1 MQCPQCQAE
10 NREGRQF
17 CAKCGAPLVIVCPSC
32 GFSNEPDE
40 AFCGGC
46 GQRLGTPSV
55 PVGRTP
61 TEAERRQLTVM
72 FCDLVGSTAL
82 AQQLDPEELR
92 EMVDIYQRACSEVVR
107 RFEGYIAQYLG
118 DGLLVYFG
126 YPLAHEDDAQRAV
139 RAGLRIL
146 EEVERVNADLERDK
160 SLRLAVRIGIHT
172 GLVVVG
178 EMGRGDS
185 HEQLALGDT
194 PNIAARL
201 QEIAEPDT
209 VLISLTTYRLIQGF
223 FACRDSG
230 FHTLK
235 GVSTPVQVYIVLDE
249 SGAESRLDAA
259 VSTGLTPLVGREQE
273 IGLLLDRWEQVQEDA
288 GHVVLLCGEAGIGK
302 SRLLQAIKDR
312 VPREA
317 CTRIE
322 WRCSPYYQNSALYP
336 AIAHLQRLLKFTR
349 EDTPQDKLS
358 KLEDMLGQYS
368 FILSEVVPLLASLL
382 SISIANRYPPLNL
395 TPEVQKQR
403 IMEALLAWLLEDAKK
418 QPLLFM
424 VEDLHWAD
432 PSAVELLTLLMDQGP
447 TAGILTVFTFR
458 PEFKPPWTM
467 RSHLTQITL
476 TRLTPRQV
484 EVMVERVA
492 KGKAL
497 PAEVLQQVVTKTDGV
512 PLFVEELTKMVLE
525 SGLLRERKNRYELAG
540 PLAPLAIPS
549 TLQDSL
555 MARLDRL
562 ATVKETAQLGAT
574 LGREFSYELLQ
585 AVSLQDEATLR
596 RELAQLVDAELVYQ
610 RGVPPHIKYI
620 FKHALIQ
627 GTAYQSLLKSKRQ
640 HYHQRIA
647 QVLEERFPETGE
659 VQPELLAHHYTQAG
673 MSREAL
679 RYWQRA
685 GQLAIERSANR
696 EAIAHLNKGLE
707 VLRTLPDTPERGEQ
721 EIGLQIALGV
731 PLIATRGYGAP
742 EVEEVYTRAREVS
755 RGIGETP
762 RLFPV
767 LRGLWN
773 CYLLR
778 ARLQTAYELG
788 EQLLTLAQKQ
798 QDSALLVGAYRV
810 LGSTLFFQGELAS
823 GQKYVEE
830 GIALYDHEQH
840 SSLAFLYG
848 ADPGVVCRL
857 YLAWLL
863 WFRGYPDQA
872 LNGIYDALNLA
883 RELRHP
889 FTLAFALSVSA
900 MGHQFRR
907 DREAVQELAEEA
919 IVLCSEQRIA
929 QWLALGNI
937 QGGWVLSER
946 GRGEEG
952 VARIQQGLAAW
963 EGTGADLVRP
973 YYLSLLAEAYGK
985 VGKVEEGLPLLGEA
999 LAAVGRNGER
1009 WWEAELYRLKGELLV
1024 RQGVEEVQSPQSKV
1038 QQLPEAEGSL
1048 RHAIEIARR
1057 QGAKS
1062 LELRAVMSLS
1072 RLWQKQGK
1080 KREARQMLVKIY
1092 SWFTEGFNDPDIKEA
1107 RQLLEELK

>member
-1 MQCPQCQAE
+1 
-10 NREGRQF
+10 
-17 CAKCGAPLVIVCPSC
+17 
-32 GFSNEPDE
+32 
-40 AFCGGC
+40 
-46 GQRLGTPSV
+46 
-55 PVGRTP
+55 
-61 TEAERRQLTVM
+61 M

-82 AQQLDPEELR
+82 SQQLDPEELR
-92 EMVDIYQRACSEVVR
+92 EMVHTYQRVCGDVIR
-107 RFEGYIAQYLG
+107 RFEGHIAQYLG

-126 YPLAHEDDAQRAV
+126 YPLAHEDDVQRAV
-139 RAGLRIL
+139 RAGLGIL
-146 EEVERVNADLERDK
+146 EEMGRVNTGLEADK
-160 SLRLAVRIGIHT
+160 GLRLAVRIGIHT

-178 EMGRGDS
+178 EMGRGDKL
-185 HEQLALGDT
+185 EQLALGDT

-209 VLISLTTYRLIQGF
+209 ALISLTTYRLIQGF
-223 FACRDSG
+223 FTCRDSG
-230 FHTLK
+230 LHTLK
-235 GVSTPVQVYIVLDE
+235 GVSAPVQVYRVLDE

-317 CTRIE
+317 STRIE
-322 WRCSPYYQNSALYP
+322 WRCSPYYRNSALYP

-358 KLEDMLGQYS
+358 KLEDTLGQYS

-382 SISIANRYPPLNL
+382 SISLADRYPPLNL
-395 TPEVQKQR
+395 TPEMQKQR
-403 IMEALLAWLLEDAKK
+403 TMEALLAWLLEDAKR

-432 PSAVELLTLLMDQGP
+432 PSTVELLSILMDQGP
-447 TAGILTVFTFR
+447 TVGILTVFTFR
-458 PEFKPPWTM
+458 SEFKPPWAM

-476 TRLTPRQV
+476 TRLTPKQV
-484 EVMVERVA
+484 EVMVDKVA
-492 KGKAL
+492 KGKTL

-525 SGLLRERKNRYELAG
+525 SGLLRELENRYEMVG

-549 TLQDSL
+549 TLKDSL

-585 AVSLQDEATLR
+585 AVSLRDEVTLR
-596 RELAQLVDAELVYQ
+596 RELAQLVDAELLYQ
-610 RGVPPHIKYI
+610 RGVPPQIRYI

-640 HYHQRIA
+640 QYHQRIA
-647 QVLEERFPETGE
+647 RVLEERFPETAE
-659 VQPELLAHHYTQAG
+659 VQPELLAHHYTEAG
-673 MSREAL
+673 LSREAL
-679 RYWQRA
+679 GYWQRA
-685 GQLAIERSANR
+685 GQLAIEQSANV

-707 VLRTLPDTPERGEQ
+707 VLRTLPETSERAEQ
-721 EIGLQIALGV
+721 EIGIQIALGV
-731 PLIATRGYGAP
+731 PLIATKGYGAP
-742 EVEEVYTRAREVS
+742 EVEDAYTRARELS

-762 RLFPV
+762 QLFPV

-788 EQLLTLAQKQ
+788 EQLLILAQKQ
-798 QDSALLVGAYRV
+798 QDPALLVGAYRV
-810 LGSTLFFQGELAS
+810 LGSTLCFQGELARA
-823 GQKYVEE
+823 QKYVEQ
-830 GIALYDHEQH
+830 GIALYDQEQH

-900 MGHQFRR
+900 MAHQFRR

-919 IVLCSEQRIA
+919 IALCTEQRIA

-937 QGGWVLSER
+937 QRGWVLTEH
-946 GRGEEG
+946 GRCEEG
-952 VARIQQGLAAW
+952 IGQMHQGLAAW

-973 YYLSLLAEAYGK
+973 YYLSLLIEAYGK
-985 VGKVEEGLPLLGEA
+985 VGKVEEGLTLLGEA
-999 LAAVGRNGER
+999 LAAVDRNGER
-1009 WWEAELYRLKGELLV
+1009 WWEAELYRLKGELIV
-1024 RQGVEEVQSPQSKV
+1024 SQGVEEVQSPQPEV
-1038 QQLPEAEGSL
+1038 QQLSEAEGSL
-1048 RHAIEIARR
+1048 RHAIEIAHR

-1072 RLWQKQGK
+1072 RLLQKQGK
-1080 KREARQMLVKIY
+1080 KREARQMLAEIH
-1092 SWFTEGFNDPDIKEA
+1092 SWFDEGFDDPDLQKAKE
-1107 RQLLEELK
+1107 LLEELK

>member
-10 NREGRQF
+10 NREGRHF
-17 CAKCGAPLVIVCPSC
+17 CAKCGSPLVVVCPSC
-32 GFSNEPDE
+32 GFSNEPEE

-46 GQRLGTPSV
+46 GQRLDTPSV
-55 PVGRTP
+55 PVERTP

-92 EMVDIYQRACSEVVR
+92 EMVHTYQRACGEVIS
-107 RFEGYIAQYLG
+107 RFEGHIAQYLG
-118 DGLLVYFG
+118 DGILVYFG

-146 EEVERVNADLERDK
+146 EELGRVNADLERDK
-160 SLRLAVRIGIHT
+160 ALKLAVRIGIHT

-178 EMGRGDS
+178 EMGRGDK

-209 VLISLTTYRLIQGF
+209 ALISLTTYRLIQGF
-223 FACRDSG
+223 FTCRDYG
-230 FHTLK
+230 LHMLK
-235 GVSTPVQVYIVLDE
+235 GVSTPVQVYRVLDE

-259 VSTGLTPLVGREQE
+259 VRTGLTPLVGREQE

-312 VPREA
+312 VLREA

-322 WRCSPYYQNSALYP
+322 WRCSPYYLNSALYP
-336 AIAHLQRLLKFTR
+336 AIDHLQRLLKFAR
-349 EDTPQDKLS
+349 EDTPQDKLR

-382 SISIANRYPPLNL
+382 SVSIPNRYPPLNL
-395 TPEVQKQR
+395 TPEVRKQR
-403 IMEALLAWLLEDAKK
+403 IMEALLAWMLEDAKK

-432 PSAVELLTLLMDQGP
+432 PSTVEWLTLLMDQGP

-458 PEFKPPWTM
+458 PEFKPPWAM

-492 KGKAL
+492 KGKSF
-497 PAEVLQQVVTKTDGV
+497 PAEVLQQVVVKTDGV

-525 SGLLRERKNRYELAG
+525 SGLLREQENRYELAG
-540 PLAPLAIPS
+540 PLAPLTIPS

-585 AVSLQDEATLR
+585 AVSLQDEAMLR
-596 RELAQLVDAELVYQ
+596 SELAQLVDAELLYQ
-610 RGVPPHIKYI
+610 RGVPPHIRYT

-627 GTAYQSLLKSKRQ
+627 ETAYQSLLKSKRQ
-640 HYHQRIA
+640 QYHQRIA
-647 QVLEERFPETGE
+647 QVLEERFPETAE

-673 MSREAL
+673 LSGESL
-679 RYWQRA
+679 RYWQQA

-707 VLRTLPDTPERGEQ
+707 VLRTLPDTPERAEQ

-731 PLIATRGYGAP
+731 PLIATKGYGAP
-742 EVEEVYTRAREVS
+742 EVEEAYTRARELS

-798 QDSALLVGAYRV
+798 QDSALLVGTYRV

-823 GQKYVEE
+823 AQKYVEQ
-830 GIALYDHEQH
+830 GIALYDREQH

-857 YLAWLL
+857 YLGWLL

-872 LNGIYDALNLA
+872 LTEIHDALNLA

-889 FTLAFALSVSA
+889 FTLAFALGVSA
-900 MGHQFRR
+900 MGHQLRR
-907 DREAVQELAEEA
+907 DREAVRELAEEA
-919 IVLCSEQRIA
+919 IALCTEQRIA

-952 VARIQQGLAAW
+952 TARIHEGLAAW
-963 EGTGADLVRP
+963 ERTGADLVRP

-999 LAAVGRNGER
+999 LTAVDRNGER
-1009 WWEAELYRLKGELLV
+1009 WWEAELYRLKGELLL
-1024 RQGVEEVQSPQSKV
+1024 RQGVEEVRSPQSGV
-1038 QQLPEAEGSL
+1038 QQLSEAEGNL
-1048 RHAIEIARR
+1048 RHAIQIARR

-1072 RLWQKQGK
+1072 RLWQKLGK
-1080 KREARQMLVKIY
+1080 KREARQMLVKVY
-1092 SWFTEGFNDPDIKEA
+1092 SWFTEGFDDPDIKEA

>member
-1 MQCPQCQAE
+1 M
-10 NREGRQF
+10 
-17 CAKCGAPLVIVCPSC
+17 
-32 GFSNEPDE
+32 
-40 AFCGGC
+40 
-46 GQRLGTPSV
+46 

-82 AQQLDPEELR
+82 SEQLDPEELR
-92 EMVDIYQRACSEVVR
+92 EMVHTYQRVCGDVIK
-107 RFEGYIAQYLG
+107 RFEGHIAQYLG
-118 DGLLVYFG
+118 DGLLAYFG

-139 RAGLRIL
+139 HTGLGIL
-146 EEVERVNADLERDK
+146 EEMGRVNTGLEADK
-160 SLRLAVRIGIHT
+160 GLRLAVRIGIHT

-178 EMGRGDS
+178 ETGRGDR

-209 VLISLTTYRLIQGF
+209 AIISLTTYRLIQGF
-223 FACRDSG
+223 FTCRDSG
-230 FHTLK
+230 LHRLK
-235 GVSTPVQVYIVLDE
+235 GVSAPVQVYRVLGE

-259 VSTGLTPLVGREQE
+259 ISTGLTPLVGREQE

-288 GHVVLLCGEAGIGK
+288 GHVVFLCGEAGIGK

-312 VPREA
+312 VSREA

-322 WRCSPYYQNSALYP
+322 WRCSPYYRNSALYP

-349 EDTPQDKLS
+349 EDTPGDKLS
-358 KLEDMLGQYS
+358 KLEGMMRQYC

-403 IMEALLAWLLEDAKK
+403 IMEVLLAWLLEDAKK

-432 PSAVELLTLLMDQGP
+432 PSTVELLTLLMDQGP

-458 PEFKPPWTM
+458 PDFRPPWTM

-476 TRLTPRQV
+476 TRLTPKQV

-525 SGLLRERKNRYELAG
+525 SGLLREQENRYELAG

-610 RGVPPHIKYI
+610 RGVPPHIRYI

-627 GTAYQSLLKSKRQ
+627 GAAYQSLLKSKRQ
-640 HYHQRIA
+640 QYHQRIA
-647 QVLEERFPETGE
+647 RVLEERFPETGE
-659 VQPELLAHHYTQAG
+659 VQPELLAHHYTEAG
-673 MSREAL
+673 LSREAL
-679 RYWQRA
+679 RYWHRA
-685 GQLAIERSANR
+685 GQLAIEQSANR

-707 VLRTLPDTPERGEQ
+707 VLRTLPDTPERNEQ
-721 EIGLQIALGV
+721 EIGIQIALGV
-731 PLIATRGYGAP
+731 PLIATKGYGAP
-742 EVEEVYTRAREVS
+742 EVEDAYTRARELS
-755 RGIGETP
+755 RGIRETP

-823 GQKYVEE
+823 AQKYVEE

-863 WFRGYPDQA
+863 WLRGYPDQA

-883 RELRHP
+883 RELHHP

-907 DREAVQELAEEA
+907 DGEAVQELADEA

-937 QGGWVLSER
+937 QRGWVLSER
-946 GRGEEG
+946 GRREEG
-952 VARIQQGLAAW
+952 AAQMHQGLAAW

-973 YYLSLLAEAYGK
+973 YYLSLLTEAYGK
-985 VGKVEEGLPLLGEA
+985 VGKVEEGLTLLGEA
-999 LAAVGRNGER
+999 LAAADRNGER
-1009 WWEAELYRLKGELLV
+1009 WWEAELYRLKGELIV
-1024 RQGVEEVQSPQSKV
+1024 RQGVEEVQSPQPGV
-1038 QQLPEAEGSL
+1038 QQMSEAEGNL
-1048 RHAIEIARR
+1048 RHAVEIARR

-1072 RLWQKQGK
+1072 RLLQKQGK
-1080 KREARQMLVKIY
+1080 KRNARQMLAKIY
-1092 SWFTEGFNDPDIKEA
+1092 SWFVEGFDDPDLKKAKE
-1107 RQLLEELK
+1107 LLHELK